1 MSCVRVRKK
10 RKDNLIFLFSRCTD
24 CVNNLHCGFCFVDGN
39 PLSNGSCV
47 PASVD
52 KTGSIDQSAALL
64 GMCSLH
70 TLFQV
75 LN

>member
-1 MSCVRVRKK
+1 M
-10 RKDNLIFLFSRCTD
+10 
-24 CVNNLHCGFCFVDGN
+24 DGN

-47 PASVD
+47 PVSVD

-70 TLFQV
+70 TLFLV